1 MGKEEGAR
9 LPIAHCR
16 LPLAHRQPSN
26 PLSRAEK
33 TPDNASTMTILTAL
47 GLMSGTSLDGV
58 DAAILRTDGVDVI
71 APGPALSFPYA
82 RDLKVFIRRAIKA
95 ALEGRD
101 GAADI
106 GKASAEVTAAH
117 VEAVA
122 ALLDKAGMKRTQI
135 DVIGFHGQ
143 TILHRPKRGPESFG
157 RSWQIGDARL
167 LAEETR
173 IDVVADFRSA
183 DIAEGGEGAPLAP
196 VYHGAL
202 ARALQRDHPVGVL
215 NLGGVANLTFAPPS
229 GTDLDLL
236 AFDCGPGNGLI
247 DQWTE
252 FKTSAAMDENGA
264 LALAGQVHSEVL
276 RLMLLNP
283 FIRRRPPKSLD
294 RYDFKLDPALAL
306 SAADGAAT
314 LTAFTAACV
323 RASVPHLPAAPGEW
337 IVAGGGRR
345 NPALMTALEKALDA
359 PVLTAEDAGW
369 RGDDLEAEC
378 FAYLAVRAL
387 RRLPITFPRTTRAP
401 RPLAAG
407 VFHRAPV

>member
-1 MGKEEGAR
+1 
-9 LPIAHCR
+9 
-16 LPLAHRQPSN
+16 
-26 PLSRAEK
+26 
-33 TPDNASTMTILTAL
+33 MTVLTAI

-58 DAAILRTDGVDVI
+58 DAAILRTDGVSVI
-71 APGPALSFPYA
+71 EPGPSAFFPYN

-101 GAADI
+101 TAADV

-117 VEAVA
+117 VDAVLT
-122 ALLDKAGMKRTQI
+122 LLDKAGLKRTQV

-143 TILHRPKRGPESFG
+143 TILHRPKRGADSIG

-196 VYHGAL
+196 VYHAAL
-202 ARALQRDHPVGVL
+202 ARALGREHAVGII
-215 NLGGVANLTFAPPS
+215 NIGGVANITYVPPS
-229 GTDLDLL
+229 AGDLEIL

-252 FKTSAAMDENGA
+252 LKTGAPMDKDGA
-264 LALAGQVHSEVL
+264 LARSGQVHSEVL

-314 LTAFTAACV
+314 LTAFTAACA
-323 RASVPHLPAAPGEW
+323 RASIAHLPAPPGEW

-345 NPALMTALEKALDA
+345 NSAMMTALALALEA
-359 PVLTAEDAGW
+359 PLASAEAAGW

-378 FAYLAVRAL
+378 FAYLAVRSL
-387 RRLPITFPRTTRAP
+387 RRLPVTFPRTTRAP
-401 RPLAAG
+401 RPLTAG
-407 VFHRAPV
+407 VFHRAPI

>member
-1 MGKEEGAR
+1 
-9 LPIAHCR
+9 
-16 LPLAHRQPSN
+16 
-26 PLSRAEK
+26 
-33 TPDNASTMTILTAL
+33 MTVLTAI

-58 DAAILRTDGVDVI
+58 DAAILRTDGVRLVE
-71 APGPALSFPYA
+71 PGPASFFPYS
-82 RDLKVFIRRAIKA
+82 RDLKIFVRRAIKS

-122 ALLDKAGMKRTQI
+122 ALLDKAGLKRTAI

-143 TILHRPKRGPESFG
+143 TILHRPKRSPESVG

-167 LAEETR
+167 LAEETK
-173 IDVVADFRSA
+173 IDVVADFRGA

-196 VYHGAL
+196 IYHAAL
-202 ARALQRDHPVGVL
+202 ARALGRAHAVGVL
-215 NLGGVANLTFAPPS
+215 NLGGVANITFVPPS
-229 GTDLDLL
+229 ESDLDLL

-247 DQWTE
+247 DQWAE
-252 FKTSAAMDENGA
+252 LKTGAAMDENGA
-264 LALAGQVHSEVL
+264 LAQSGQVHSEVL
-276 RLMLLNP
+276 RMMLLNP
-283 FIRRRPPKSLD
+283 FIRRKPPKSLD
-294 RYDFKLDPALAL
+294 RYDFKIDPVLPL

-323 RASVPHLPAAPGEW
+323 RASAAHLPAPPGEW

-345 NPALMTALEKALDA
+345 NPSLMTALQKALDA
-359 PVLTAEDAGW
+359 PVASAEEAGW

-401 RPLAAG
+401 RPLSGG
-407 VFHRAPV
+407 VFHRAPI